1 MMPLPPRQPMMMPPP
16 PRQPSCS
23 PSLARKRDAVTEDL
37 LPLPARRARVGG
49 PAGAAAAFPTPA
61 RLAVVRSTVE
71 ALAQD
76 MARVKSLGQ
85 TACESSD
92 ALVSEEQ
99 RERFERKVK
108 ELMERVGALERRVD
122 RLANGVCVTQ

>member
-1 MMPLPPRQPMMMPPP
+1 MMMPLSPRQPMMMPPP
-16 PRQPSCS
+16 PRQSSCS
-23 PSLARKRDAVTEDL
+23 PSLARFQRDAVTEDL
-37 LPLPARRARVGG
+37 LPLPACRALGG
-49 PAGAAAAFPTPA
+49 PAGAAAAFPIPA

-85 TACESSD
+85 TACESS
-92 ALVSEEQ
+92 E
-99 RERFERKVK
+99 RERFEREVK
-108 ELMERVGALERRVD
+108 ELMERVGALKRRVD